1 MKAQIIDVASF
12 MPERTVVNEP
22 PEASGQDALADNAFF
37 SGVNERR
44 FASPDYLSE
53 DLGVRAVERLLEK
66 TGVRPETLDLIVC
79 SCIFSDTFWP
89 GIGPAIQHRVGAK
102 QATILNLDTSCS
114 SYLSGLNTA
123 SFPTVPV
130 LARTRKSLA
139 REAGLSRAAFARRFT
154 AELGEPPLAYL
165 TRWRM
170 GLASRILLQG
180 EASLAEVAR
189 RVGYESEFAFRRAFK
204 RNRGGGPGLVPAKRG
219 GGARGGGDVSAQG
232 REAGVVGALA
242 QGDVTGRREGGKII
256 DDFFPPSRLHVPMT
270 PPPAGG

>member
-102 QATILNLDTSCS
+102 QATILNLDTNCS

-170 GLASRILLQG
+170 GAGVADPAPGRGLPGRGGAPGGVRIGVRLPPGLQAQPGGWPRPRSG
-180 EASLAEVAR
+180 EAGRGRPR
-189 RVGYESEFAFRRAFK
+189 RRRRERAGK
-204 RNRGGGPGLVPAKRG
+204 GGRGGGGIGPERCHMKA
-219 GGARGGGDVSAQG
+219 
-232 REAGVVGALA
+232 
-242 QGDVTGRREGGKII
+242 GRRE
-256 DDFFPPSRLHVPMT
+256 DH
-270 PPPAGG
+270 